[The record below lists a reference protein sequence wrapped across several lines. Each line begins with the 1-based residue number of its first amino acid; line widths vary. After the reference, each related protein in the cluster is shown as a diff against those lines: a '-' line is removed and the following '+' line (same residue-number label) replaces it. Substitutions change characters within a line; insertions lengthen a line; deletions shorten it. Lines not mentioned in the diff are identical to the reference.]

1 MAKEK
6 DKDKDNEKVYTIP
19 LRDAW
24 KGPCKKR
31 AKKCLYVIREFVK
44 RHMKTEKVK
53 VGTALNHE
61 IWACGIKNPPR
72 KLKVQVVPHEDV
84 VWVELQ
90 GVKLELE
97 KKEEKKKKAAEE
109 TKEEESKEKPVKKGD
124 AEKKGVQAVS
134 EKKEEVGEEKKEAEA
149 KPASKKEAPEKKD
162 AKKKEV
168 SGSEKKQD
176 PSEKLPP
183 KAKLH

>member
-6 DKDKDNEKVYTIP
+6 DKGKDDEKVYTIP

-31 AKKCLYVIREFVK
+31 AKKCMYVIREFVK

-53 VGTALNHE
+53 IGTALNHE
-61 IWACGIKNPPR
+61 IWCRGIKNPPR
-72 KLKVQVVPHEDV
+72 KLKVQVVPHEGV

-90 GVKLELE
+90 GVKLELK
-97 KKEEKKKKAAEE
+97 KKEDKKKDASA
-109 TKEEESKEKPVKKGD
+109 EESKETKKPVG
-124 AEKKGVQAVS
+124 
-134 EKKEEVGEEKKEAEA
+134 KKEEGKEQVKKDAGA
-149 KPASKKEAPEKKD
+149 KPVSNKESPEKKD
-162 AKKKEV
+162 AKKKGV
-168 SGSEKKQD
+168 SDSEEKQD

>member
-6 DKDKDNEKVYTIP
+6 EKGKDNEKVYTIP

-61 IWACGIKNPPR
+61 IWCRGIKNPPR
-72 KLKVQVVPHEDV
+72 KLKVQVVPHEDA

-90 GVKLELE
+90 GVKLELK
-97 KKEEKKKKAAEE
+97 KKEEKKKETAEK
-109 TKEEESKEKPVKKGD
+109 TKEESKEKPVEKGD
-124 AEKKGVQAVS
+124 AKKKGAQAVS

-149 KPASKKEAPEKKD
+149 KPASKKEAPEKKE
-162 AKKKEV
+162 AKKKEAPD
-168 SGSEKKQD
+168 SGKKQD

>member
-6 DKDKDNEKVYTIP
+6 TKDKDNEKVYTIP

-31 AKKCLYVIREFVK
+31 AKKCMYVIREFVK

-53 VGTALNHE
+53 IGTALNHE
-61 IWACGIKNPPR
+61 IWKRGIKNPPR

-90 GVKLELE
+90 GVKLELVT
-97 KKEEKKKKAAEE
+97 KEEKKKE
-109 TKEEESKEKPVKKGD
+109 T
-124 AEKKGVQAVS
+124 
-134 EKKEEVGEEKKEAEA
+134 
-149 KPASKKEAPEKKD
+149 APEKKGTEEQKQD
-162 AKKKEV
+162 KEKPKTAPVKKKEPEKTKPA
-168 SGSEKKQD
+168 SSKKEKEPEDKKQD
-176 PSEKLPP
+176 PSKKLPS
-183 KAKLH
+183 KAKVR

>member
-6 DKDKDNEKVYTIP
+6 DKAKDDEKVYTIP

-31 AKKCLYVIREFVK
+31 ATKCLYVIREFVK
-44 RHMKTEKVK
+44 RHMKTENVK
-53 VGTALNHE
+53 VGAALNHE
-61 IWACGIKNPPR
+61 IWCRGIKNPPR

-90 GVKLELE
+90 GVKLELK
-97 KKEEKKKKAAEE
+97 KKEDKKKEAAA
-109 TKEEESKEKPVKKGD
+109 EESKESKEPVEKKKEAEAKPV
-124 AEKKGVQAVS
+124 S
-134 EKKEEVGEEKKEAEA
+134 KKESPVKEEAEA
-149 KPASKKEAPEKKD
+149 KPASKKEAPVKKD

-168 SGSEKKQD
+168 PDSEKKQD